1 MSAPTLDEIRAK
13 IAEMMFAAA
22 PAIAV
27 HDYERYSKN
36 MSDLAAMYKSE
47 DPLDAAA
54 ARLNGWHVRRL
65 TTAEISPSVAGPKV
79 VTHAWEMRGF
89 MAIDDAD
96 ASEKVFDNQIETIR
110 DVFRDDETLGGLVS
124 TTVVEQGSDTVA
136 GVQVVESVPVLF
148 AGVLSHSAKLRLF
161 TRHYQ

>member
-1 MSAPTLDEIRAK
+1 MSAPTIDEIRAK

-36 MSDLAAMYKSE
+36 MSDLAAMYKSA
-47 DPLDAAA
+47 DPLDADA
-54 ARLNGWHVRRL
+54 ARLNGWHVRRI
-65 TTAEISPSVAGPKV
+65 TTTETEPASAGPKV
-79 VTHAWEMRGF
+79 ITHAWEMRGF
-89 MAIDDAD
+89 MALDDAD

-110 DVFRDDETLGGLVS
+110 AAFRDDETLGGLIS
-124 TTVVEQGSDTVA
+124 TTVLDQGSDTVA
-136 GVQVVESVPVLF
+136 GVQVIESAPVLF
-148 AGVLSHSAKLRLF
+148 AGVLSHSARLRLF

>member
-1 MSAPTLDEIRAK
+1 MPTLDQIRAK

-27 HDYERYSKN
+27 HDYERYTKN

-47 DPLDAAA
+47 DPLDPDA
-54 ARLNGWHVRRL
+54 ARLNGWHVRRI
-65 TTAEISPSVAGPKV
+65 TTHEIETAVGGPKV

-89 MAIDDAD
+89 MALDDAD
-96 ASEKVFDNQIETIR
+96 ATEKVFDNQIETIR
-110 DVFRDDETLGGLVS
+110 DTFRDDETLGGLIA
-124 TTVVEQGSDTVA
+124 TTVVEQGGNTVA
-136 GVQVVESVPVLF
+136 GVQVIESVPVVF
-148 AGVLSHSAKLRLF
+148 AGVLSHSARLRLY